1 MEPERCFYNRLSFP
15 PCKTVPGPLTA
26 IKLLFH
32 RCHGALAFHCACVK
46 FLAGTQ
52 LHHFA
57 SLFFFFNQGFKGNIY
72 SVFPSQALPARDSL
86 EIGAG
91 FKIKAAFAR
100 PWWLLK
106 NKQKEQ
112 LISGRADADADAAS
126 FRSASCVSVAEM
138 PLEEFNSIHFFLSPR
153 QFVCSWLGQCCC

>member
-52 LHHFA
+52 LHHLLPCFFTVA
-57 SLFFFFNQGFKGNIY
+57 SKVTFIQFFQVKLCQRGTAWKLMQGF
-72 SVFPSQALPARDSL
+72 SR
-86 EIGAG
+86 
-91 FKIKAAFAR
+91 
-100 PWWLLK
+100 
-106 NKQKEQ
+106 
-112 LISGRADADADAAS
+112 
-126 FRSASCVSVAEM
+126 
-138 PLEEFNSIHFFLSPR
+138 
-153 QFVCSWLGQCCC
+153 